1 MSSHIQTALMQQ
13 LQRQIHQH
21 TTYETVKLYLDLR
34 HRIDQHT
41 LINKHF
47 TEREQNVSRYIL
59 DSYNKRNEIIKINQ
73 LRFNLRI
80 DERME
85 LMFNNNVVNFTK
97 YDSPDVDDIQE
108 RMLANMNDFLFFK
121 NTYTTKATP
130 SPQGWSTNAYANS
143 DNTYFYYLVLL
154 SLVALVFKI

>member
-1 MSSHIQTALMQQ
+1 MSSHIQTALINQ
-13 LQRQIHQH
+13 LQSQIKQH
-21 TTYETVKLYLDLR
+21 TAYETAKLYLDLR

-85 LMFNNNVVNFTK
+85 LMFNKNTPYFTK
-97 YDSPDVDDIQE
+97 YESPDVDDIQD
-108 RMLANMNDFLFFK
+108 RMFADMNDFLFFK
-121 NTYTTKATP
+121 NAYT
-130 SPQGWSTNAYANS
+130 STNVYANS

-154 SLVALVFKI
+154 SVIALVFKF